1 MKIKGIK
8 EQLIEMGFKTGDR
21 INVKGCKDNPYVL
34 NLKSGTITNKDGVMY
49 SLIRF
54 EMFEFERVVLTKE
67 ELIEELKKRSKK
79 FENGGLNY
87 RIVYDFD
94 LQKVTWSLNC
104 YCLDFTTPYFTEGE
118 AKKICDELNADRE
131 KIKILFDLEE

>member
-1 MKIKGIK
+1 MKIKSIK

-54 EMFEFERVVLTKE
+54 EMFEFEKQHQ
-67 ELIEELKKRSKK
+67 LKK
-79 FENGGLNY
+79 N
-87 RIVYDFD
+87 
-94 LQKVTWSLNC
+94 
-104 YCLDFTTPYFTEGE
+104 
-118 AKKICDELNADRE
+118 
-131 KIKILFDLEE
+131 